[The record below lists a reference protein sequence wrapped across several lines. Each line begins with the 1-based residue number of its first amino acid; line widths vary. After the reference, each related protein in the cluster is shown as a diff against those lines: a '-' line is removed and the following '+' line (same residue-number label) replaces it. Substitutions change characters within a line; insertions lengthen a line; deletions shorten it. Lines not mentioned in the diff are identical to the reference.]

1 MFMFNSIKAAP
12 DQPENA
18 DYIGSEK
25 RNSKRWLAMVA
36 ILITVV
42 AAWLLLSSAKAPAP
56 APPLPVVGVSAPLQR
71 QITQWD
77 EFIGR
82 FEASRAVDVRP
93 RVSGQITA
101 IHFTDGQF
109 VRQGAPLF
117 TIDSRSYRAALSEA
131 QASVATASASLNLAR
146 SNLSRAQRLIS
157 DDAVAKTEIDR
168 LVAEVRASEA
178 ALASAQAQVLSRSLD
193 VQFSTVRA
201 PISGRISDRRVDA
214 GNLVGGGNGDS
225 ATLLTTINALDP
237 IHFTFDGSE
246 ALFLKA
252 KREGLDRGAPVDV
265 RLQDESEYGW
275 HGKLDFTD
283 NALDSRSGTIRA
295 RAVIDNPQQF
305 LTPGMF
311 GNMRLQTGAK
321 IDALL
326 VPDTA
331 VQTDQTRKILLVVG
345 KGGKVVAK
353 QVELGAL
360 VGGLRRILKGVTAS
374 DRIVI
379 EGTQMA
385 MPGTKVRARNQRI
398 AAPEKE
404 APSRQ
409 ALSSPA
415 GQATLSNPS
424 L

>member
-1 MFMFNSIKAAP
+1 M
-12 DQPENA
+12 
-18 DYIGSEK
+18 
-25 RNSKRWLAMVA
+25 
-36 ILITVV
+36 
-42 AAWLLLSSAKAPAP
+42 LSSAKAPAP

-117 TIDSRSYRAALSEA
+117 TLDSRSYRAALSEA

-178 ALASAQAQVLSRSLD
+178 ALASAQAQVRSRSLD

-225 ATLLTTINALDP
+225 ATLLTTINALD
-237 IHFTFDGSE
+237 FTE
-246 ALFLKA
+246 
-252 KREGLDRGAPVDV
+252 
-265 RLQDESEYGW
+265 
-275 HGKLDFTD
+275 

-360 VGGLRRILKGVTAS
+360 VGGLRVILKGVTAS

>member
-18 DYIGSEK
+18 DYIGFEK

-117 TIDSRSYRAALSEA
+117 TLDSRSYRAALSEA

-178 ALASAQAQVLSRSLD
+178 ALASAQAQVRSRSLD

-225 ATLLTTINALDP
+225 ATLLTTINALD
-237 IHFTFDGSE
+237 FTE
-246 ALFLKA
+246 
-252 KREGLDRGAPVDV
+252 
-265 RLQDESEYGW
+265 
-275 HGKLDFTD
+275 

-360 VGGLRRILKGVTAS
+360 VGGLRVILKGVTAS